1 MRRVFDRNA
10 PVLLSKN
17 THPHT
22 SADQASPP
30 WVLFWFSPFLRY
42 TDSVAKWC
50 TVTVADGEGKRYS
63 LDIQAD
69 SSFDAAHLYLTH
81 VKANPA
87 CGFPIPT
94 TETLFEVVI
103 DGRVHRVQGLR
114 LKGWI
119 EKKRHEFGGPRG

>member
-1 MRRVFDRNA
+1 MA
-10 PVLLSKN
+10 L
-17 THPHT
+17 
-22 SADQASPP
+22 
-30 WVLFWFSPFLRY
+30 SPFIRY
-42 TDSVAKWC
+42 TDSVANWC
-50 TVTVADGEGKRYS
+50 TVTVSDGEGKRYS

-119 EKKRHEFGGPRG
+119 EKKRHEFRGPQRLPLQSTSDDRLLISLQVVARCAPFRRA